1 MGVNMTGE
9 ERRRLILNE
18 LENAAAPISAT
29 TLAKKF
35 SVTRQIIV
43 ADIALLRAAGTL
55 IRAEHKGYVI
65 ERPYGEILQKRIV
78 CTHDKDV
85 TREELYAIV
94 DNGGT
99 VLDVIVEH
107 SLYGSISANLGVSTR
122 YGVDEFIK
130 RAESTGASQLAD
142 LTGGIHIHTV
152 AVKDEETFQRIC
164 ARLNELGVLV
174 EY

>member
-1 MGVNMTGE
+1 MTGE
-9 ERRRLILNE
+9 ERRSLILNE
-18 LENAAAPISAT
+18 LENADAPISAT

-43 ADIALLRAAGTL
+43 ADIALLRASGSL

-65 ERPYGEILQKRIV
+65 ERPYGETLQKRIV
-78 CTHDKDV
+78 CSHEKDV

-130 RAESTGASQLAD
+130 RAESTGATQLSD
-142 LTGGIHIHTV
+142 LTGGVHIHTLS
-152 AVKDEETFQRIC
+152 VKDEETFERIC

-174 EY
+174 ETE